1 MNSKKKEKFSTTYIE
16 LQSIWQKLG
25 VNENESELILSSR
38 FAEMIEVQAQR
49 ILQAEA
55 DIVTLCSTILSL
67 QRSLLEQES
76 AVSIIYSTPI
86 SLLLNLFSI

>member
-1 MNSKKKEKFSTTYIE
+1 MEKFSTTYIE

-25 VNENESELILSSR
+25 VNENESEFILSTR

-55 DIVTLCSTILSL
+55 DIVTLSSTILSL

-76 AVSIIYSTPI
+76 VVSIIHSSLI
-86 SLLLNLFSI
+86 SLLSLNICSQF